1 MTEPLLD
8 VRDLRVAFRSEGRS
22 LAAVDGV
29 SFQLAPGETLG
40 IVGESGSG
48 KSLTALAIIGL
59 LPKGGVE
66 VSGSIR
72 YAGHDLHRMPE
83 AEMQR
88 LRGNAMAMIFQEPAT
103 ALNPVFTIGDQIAE
117 VFMQHRKA
125 TRRDALE
132 RAVEM
137 LRLVGIPAPERRISD
152 YPHQM
157 SGGMRQRVMISI
169 ALACEPNLLIA
180 DEPTTAL
187 DVTIQAQVLDLLR
200 ELKGRLGL
208 SVILITHSLGV
219 VAEFADRVAVMYAGR
234 IVEEAPIAD
243 LFANPLHP
251 YTRGLLESIP
261 PIDEEIPRLHAIRG
275 TVPQLQDMP
284 AGCRFQPRC
293 PVSIEQCRRIDPRLR
308 RVSPGR
314 QAACH
319 LVAVEG
325 VAP

>member
-1 MTEPLLD
+1 MEPLVD
-8 VRDLRVAFRSEGRS
+8 VRDLRVAFRSEGQS

-48 KSLTALAIIGL
+48 KSLTALAMIGL

-72 YAGHDLHRMPE
+72 YDGRDLQRLPE
-83 AEMQR
+83 SELRR
-88 LRGNAMAMIFQEPAT
+88 LRGSAIAMIFQEPAT
-103 ALNPVFTIGDQIAE
+103 ALNPVFTVGDQIAE
-117 VFMQHRKA
+117 TFMQHRSV
-125 TRRDALE
+125 TRREAME

-137 LRLVGIPAPERRISD
+137 LRLVGISAPERRLND

-169 ALACEPNLLIA
+169 ALACEPKLLIA

-219 VAEFADRVAVMYAGR
+219 VAEFVDRIAVMYAGR
-234 IVEEAPIAD
+234 IVEEARTAD
-243 LFANPLHP
+243 LFDHPRHP
-251 YTRGLLESIP
+251 YTQGLLASIP
-261 PIDEEIPRLHAIRG
+261 PIDEEIPRLHAING
-275 TVPQLQDMP
+275 TVPPLANMP
-284 AGCRFQPRC
+284 AGCRFHPRC
-293 PVSIEQCRRIDPRLR
+293 PVAIDECRRIDPPLR
-308 RVSPGR
+308 RVSEHR
-314 QAACH
+314 QVACH
-319 LVAVEG
+319 LVAGQG
-325 VAP
+325 VVP

>member
-1 MTEPLLD
+1 VTAPLLS
-8 VRDLRVAFRSEGRS
+8 VQDLRIAFRSQGCR

-29 SFQLAPGETLG
+29 SFDLAAGETLG

-66 VSGSIR
+66 LSGNIR
-72 YAGHDLHRMPE
+72 YDGHKLHQMPE
-83 AEMQR
+83 AELQR
-88 LRGNAMAMIFQEPAT
+88 LRGNSIAMIFQEPAT

-117 VFMQHRKA
+117 VFMQHRYA
-125 TRRDALE
+125 SRREALD
-132 RAVEM
+132 RAVDM
-137 LRLVGIPAPERRISD
+137 LRLVGIPAPERRLSD

-169 ALACEPNLLIA
+169 ALACEPKLLIA

-200 ELKGRLGL
+200 ELKDRLGL

-219 VAEFADRVAVMYAGR
+219 VAEFVDRVAVMYAGR
-234 IVEEAPIAD
+234 IVEEAPTAD
-243 LFANPLHP
+243 LFEKPLHP
-251 YTRGLLESIP
+251 YTQGLLASIP
-261 PIDEEIPRLHAIRG
+261 PIDDEVPRLHSIVG
-275 TVPQLQDMP
+275 TVPPLHQLP
-284 AGCRFQPRC
+284 AGCRFHPRC
-293 PVSIEQCRRIDPRLR
+293 PVAIEECRHIDPPLR
-308 RVSPGR
+308 RVSPRR

-319 LVAVEG
+319 LVRAEG
-325 VAP
+325 GNS